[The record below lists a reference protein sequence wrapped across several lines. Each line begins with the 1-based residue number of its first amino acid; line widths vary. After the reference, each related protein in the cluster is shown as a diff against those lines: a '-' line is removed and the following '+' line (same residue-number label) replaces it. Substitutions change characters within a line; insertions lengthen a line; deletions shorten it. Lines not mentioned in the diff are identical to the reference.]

1 MSVGKKIQI
10 PPRNILEPL
19 SGKSWEH
26 IILWML
32 EKNKQCEWANF
43 TDKESVNIPASSL
56 STNLNSLIDDGYI
69 NKPER
74 NRYEI
79 TQEGSERL
87 RELEYLKAN
96 GGTRALNYPPKA
108 ITRKRNYTDWILW
121 MLFNN
126 DYCKWSD
133 FTSDPL
139 HINSSSLSSALQSMS
154 KEDLYVKEN
163 SEYKITAEGKIRYF
177 EVLKRYDLDRQSIL
191 EEESRRLE
199 EITRNT
205 NEFFEKY
212 GVQDNKVKF
221 RFLNNILK
229 LNYSKVENLLNSEE
243 DFNKIVLFLSF
254 NHPDYYPNYI
264 SVEKF
269 AHKYGI
275 KQTILEFFLEKIV
288 EEEFYAVKFHKLE
301 VIPDKEYYFQA
312 NGKLERVL
320 RAIVDDKITR
330 FTYLNKLQETSA
342 EEAPFIKMDTVF
354 EEIINEVCVNLFQDE
369 LKSALKNFLPEY
381 IKYLAYK
388 IESETKLINTDAK
401 LESIIIQAAMEDLKS
416 YNITP
421 IKTEF
426 GKTEYYYQLN
436 NRFFETLDGFYL
448 DKLMILKDKDFA
460 EKYNLTGIK
469 YYQKIIKGLK
479 KGTDYQK
486 LKDLVESIKD
496 DLNDLQK
503 LILDDILYTYHND
516 FENSL
521 RISDKISDTY
531 PDQSVGFLFHSLT
544 HLAMGN
550 YTEALES
557 LKDSEGITDQNWLI
571 CQKAQVLSKKSKF
584 ELANEIL
591 DKALKKNPDDLLLI
605 RTKIIVNVGNKQCCL
620 KRPELLFDLV
630 DQGLELNPKNLDLKL
645 LKVIIYCVT
654 ENYKEAKRF
663 LDKELSVYFY
673 DEDYPSVGTSSLFMR
688 AFSYTARGKFE
699 KAMKD
704 AEKSMVHYGVHYT
717 AFATKALVLGY
728 NLIFN
733 FEPHQNNKEQFIDL
747 IDKAIT
753 SSPNKGTQSR
763 FLSFKASVFHE
774 MGDLKEALNNINNAL
789 VLAPEDINLY
799 HHKVY
804 ILYSSNKTLEAIDLL
819 DYIIE
824 QFEEDRFKMMQTKC
838 VVYYRMKDFESALK
852 VNDETI
858 KQFPKD
864 QYISNYPSIL
874 NNRALMF
881 AELDRKE
888 EAIETA
894 KEMIELNKE
903 DGNMR
908 DSFGEILLI
917 VGDYDDAIE
926 QFEEAIEMDPTG
938 WYVDQSY
945 IKMGLCYMKLGDFE
959 KAKENFEIGKD
970 LLKKKPPRERTIY
983 DHNPD
988 VYLMEL
994 KEKMKKS

>member
-1 MSVGKKIQI
+1 MEVSNKIQI
-10 PPRNILEPL
+10 PPKEILDPAI
-19 SGKSWEH
+19 GKSWEH

-32 EKNKQCEWANF
+32 AKNKQCEWSNF
-43 TDKESVNIPASSL
+43 IEHISIPLSSL
-56 STNLNSLIDDGYI
+56 STNLNSLREDGYI
-69 NKPER
+69 VKPER
-74 NRYEI
+74 NKYEI
-79 TQEGSERL
+79 TQEGLEKL
-87 RELEYLKAN
+87 RELEYLKKH
-96 GGTRALNYPPKA
+96 GKRALNFPPKT

-133 FTSDPL
+133 FTSNPL
-139 HINSSSLSSALQSMS
+139 QINSSSLSSTLHSLI
-154 KEDLYVKEN
+154 KDDLLVKEN
-163 SEYKITAEGKIRYF
+163 SEYKITAGGKIRYF
-177 EVLKRYDLDRQSIL
+177 EILKRYDLDRQSIL

-212 GVQDNKVKF
+212 VVQDNKVKF

-229 LNYSKVENLLNSEE
+229 LNYSKVENLLNDEE
-243 DFNKIVLFLSF
+243 DFNKIILFLSF

-264 SVEKF
+264 SVDKF
-269 AHKYGI
+269 ANKYGI

-301 VIPDKEYYFQA
+301 VIPDQEYYFQA

-330 FTYLNKLQETSA
+330 FTYLNKLAETSF
-342 EEAPFIKMDTVF
+342 EEAPSIKMDTVF
-354 EEIINEVCVNLFQDE
+354 EDIINEVCVNLFQDE
-369 LKSALKNFLPEY
+369 LKSSLKNFLPEY

-416 YNITP
+416 YNVTP
-421 IKTEF
+421 IKTES
-426 GKTEYYYQLN
+426 GKIEYNYKLD
-436 NRFFETLDGFYL
+436 NRLFETLDGFYL
-448 DKLMILKDKDFA
+448 DKLMLLKDKDFA
-460 EKYNLTGIK
+460 ERYNLTGLK

-486 LKDLVESIKD
+486 LKDLIESTKE

-503 LILDDILYTYHND
+503 LILDDILYTYHNE
-516 FENSL
+516 FEKSL
-521 RISDKISDTY
+521 RTSEKISDTY
-531 PDQSVGFLFHSLT
+531 PDQPIGFLFHSLT
-544 HLAMGN
+544 HLAMGDFN
-550 YTEALES
+550 EALES
-557 LKDSEGITDQNWLI
+557 LKDSEGISDQIWLI
-571 CQKAQVLSKKSKF
+571 CQKAQVLSKASKYD
-584 ELANEIL
+584 LANEIL
-591 DKALKKNPDDLLLI
+591 DKALEKDSDNILLI
-605 RTKIIVNVGNKQCCL
+605 RTKIVVNIGSK
-620 KRPELLFDLV
+620 KWSMERPEILFDLV
-630 DQGLELNPKNLDLKL
+630 DQGLELSPNNLDLKL
-645 LKVIIYCVT
+645 LKAIIYCIT

-663 LDKELSVYFY
+663 LDKELSTYY
-673 DEDYPSVGTSSLFMR
+673 YNEDYPSVGTSSLFMR

-704 AEKSMVHYGVHYT
+704 AQKSMVHYGDHYT
-717 AFATKALVLGY
+717 AFASKALVLGY

-733 FEPHQNNKEQFIDL
+733 FEPHQNNKEEFIEL

-753 SSPNKGTQSR
+753 SAPNKGIQSR

-774 MGDLKEALNNINNAL
+774 MGNLKEALKNINNAL
-789 VLAPEDINLY
+789 MLAPEDLNL
-799 HHKVY
+799 HHQKVY
-804 ILYSSNKTLEAIDLL
+804 ILYSSNKTLEAIDLI

-824 QFEEDRFKMMQTKC
+824 QFEEERFKMMQTKS
-838 VVYYRMKDFESALK
+838 VVYYQMKDFESALK

-864 QYISNYPSIL
+864 QYDSKYPSIL
-874 NNRALMF
+874 NNRALIF
-881 AELDRKE
+881 AELNQKE
-888 EAIETA
+888 KAIETA

-917 VGDYDDAIE
+917 VGDYEDAIK
-926 QFEEAIEMDPTG
+926 QFEEAIEINPTG
-938 WYVDQSY
+938 WYIDQSY
-945 IKMGLCYMKLGDFE
+945 IKMGLCYMELGDFE
-959 KAKENFEIGKD
+959 SAKENFEIGKD
-970 LLKKKPPRERTIY
+970 LLGKKPPRERTIY
-983 DHNPD
+983 DRNPD

-994 KEKMKKS
+994 KEKMKKT

>member
-1 MSVGKKIQI
+1 MEVSNKIQI
-10 PPRNILEPL
+10 PPKEILDPAI
-19 SGKSWEH
+19 GKSWEH

-32 EKNKQCEWANF
+32 AKNKQCEWSNF
-43 TDKESVNIPASSL
+43 IEHISIPLSSL
-56 STNLNSLIDDGYI
+56 STNLNSLREDGYVV
-69 NKPER
+69 KPER
-74 NRYEI
+74 SLYEI
-79 TQEGSERL
+79 TQDGLERL
-87 RELEYLKAN
+87 RELEYLKKN
-96 GGTRALNYPPKA
+96 GKRALNFPPKT

-133 FTSDPL
+133 FTTPPL
-139 HINSSSLSSALQSMS
+139 GINSSSLSSALQSMI

-163 SEYKITAEGKIRYF
+163 SEYKITAGGKIRYF

-212 GVQDNKVKF
+212 GVQDNKVKY

-229 LNYSKVENLLNSEE
+229 LNYSKVENLLNDEE
-243 DFNKIVLFLSF
+243 DFNKIILYLSF

-264 SVEKF
+264 SIDKF
-269 AHKYGI
+269 ANKYVI

-288 EEEFYAVKFHKLE
+288 EEEFYGVKFHKLE

-330 FTYLNKLQETSA
+330 FTYLNKLAETGS
-342 EEAPFIKMDTVF
+342 EQTPIIKMDTVF
-354 EEIINEVCVNLFQDE
+354 EDIINEVCINLFQDE
-369 LKSALKNFLPEY
+369 LKSSLKNFLPEY

-388 IESETKLINTDAK
+388 IESETKLTNTDAK

-416 YNITP
+416 YNLSP
-421 IKTEF
+421 IKTES
-426 GKTEYYYQLN
+426 GRIEYNYKLD
-436 NRFFETLDGFYL
+436 NRLFETLDGYYL
-448 DKLMILKDKDFA
+448 DKLMLLKDKDFA

-469 YYQKIIKGLK
+469 YYQKIIRGLE

-486 LKDLVESIKD
+486 LKNLIDSMKD

-516 FENSL
+516 FEKSL
-521 RISDKISDTY
+521 RSAEKISDTY
-531 PDQSVGFLFHSLT
+531 PDQPVGFLFHSLT

-550 YTEALES
+550 FNEALES
-557 LKDSEGITDQNWLI
+557 LRDTEGITHQNWLI
-571 CQKAQVLSKKSKF
+571 CQKAQALSKTSKYN
-584 ELANEIL
+584 LANEIL
-591 DKALKKNPDDLLLI
+591 DKALEEDSDNILLI
-605 RTKIIVNVGNKQCCL
+605 RTKIVVNISNKKCCYEN
-620 KRPELLFDLV
+620 PELLFNLV
-630 DQGLELNPKNLDLKL
+630 DNGLKLNPNNLDLKL
-645 LKVIIYCVT
+645 LKAVIYCIT
-654 ENYKEAKRF
+654 ENYIEGKRF
-663 LDKELSVYFY
+663 LDKELNMYY
-673 DEDYPSVGTSSLFMR
+673 YNENYPSVGTSCLFIR
-688 AFSYTARGKFE
+688 AYSYTARGKFE

-704 AEKSMVHYGVHYT
+704 AQKSKVHYEDHYT
-717 AFATKALVLGY
+717 AFASKALVLGY

-733 FEPHQNNKEQFIDL
+733 IEPDHINKEEFIEL

-753 SSPNKGTQSR
+753 SAPNKGTQSR

-774 MGDLKEALNNINNAL
+774 MGDFKEALNNINNAL
-789 VLAPEDINLY
+789 ELAPQDLSL
-799 HHKVY
+799 HHQKVY
-804 ILYSSNKTLEAIDLL
+804 ILYSSNKPLEAIYLI

-824 QFEEDRFKMMQTKC
+824 QFEGERFKMMQTKS
-838 VVYYRMKDFESALK
+838 VVYYQMKDFESALK

-864 QYISNYPSIL
+864 QYDSKYPSIL
-874 NNRALMF
+874 NNRALIF
-881 AELDRKE
+881 AELNQKE
-888 EAIETA
+888 KAIETA

-917 VGDYDDAIE
+917 IGDY
-926 QFEEAIEMDPTG
+926 EEAIKQFEQAIEISPTG

-945 IKMGLCYMKLGDFE
+945 IKMGLCYMELGEFE
-959 KAKENFEIGKD
+959 SAKENFEIGKD
-970 LLKKKPPRERTIY
+970 LLGKKPPKERTIY
-983 DHNPD
+983 DRNPD
-988 VYLMEL
+988 VYLIEL